1 MSVPKWL
8 ALSVVVLLGLSTVA
22 DAAPR
27 SRYREAPAY
36 GSYGAQGAY
45 DTRPAVGSDG
55 GYSTDPKTRQLEILA
70 DKYKPG
76 W

>member
-8 ALSVVVLLGLSTVA
+8 ALAVVVLLGLSTVA

-36 GSYGAQGAY
+36 N
-45 DTRPAVGSDG
+45 TRPTVGSDG
-55 GYSTDPKTRQLEILA
+55 GYSSDPKTRQLEILA